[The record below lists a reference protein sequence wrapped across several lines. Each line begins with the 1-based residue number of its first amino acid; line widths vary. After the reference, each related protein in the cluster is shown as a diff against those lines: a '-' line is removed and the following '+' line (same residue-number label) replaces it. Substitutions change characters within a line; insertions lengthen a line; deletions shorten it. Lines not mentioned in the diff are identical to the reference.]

1 MAKQSIQNLF
11 KGDLS
16 RQQVDFDP
24 VKKLEQSSRRVF
36 DPYVGTKQI
45 LPADSGTNE
54 VLSAMN
60 RLINT
65 YKGVQEK
72 EVKAEEEARAVEL
85 KDQYAQMSPED
96 RLAVINGAYQ
106 KEQKEGRIPIGGQLL
121 DRMVFAEL
129 NGVEIGNLQYKN
141 DLYAN
146 IERLADPTSGE
157 DAAAYEAKRFQELSE
172 GLNHFQKKGLQSVR
186 DKVRENFLY
195 EASRKYA
202 ANLNA
207 QANQSAGRG
216 IYEIAD
222 TIDDKVIPDDVLA
235 DKNKLAVFRDNLKK
249 ERLNEINL
257 LLDTYYNDKTGRY
270 ISADDR
276 AELIYKA
283 YQNKAEDLA
292 RDGRIE
298 EALILLDD
306 LNNLKAGQDSVY
318 NMRRSEIQALK
329 DSLPALEDVAYN
341 REIKEQ
347 NRKTFRINKNST
359 TVKSIIVNELLS
371 KEELSLY
378 DPNDPENMEDI
389 MSRLRERGVS
399 EDELLETAQDVAT
412 KIIRYGKNTTE
423 VNDDNVVAE
432 VRKMIRGGYSFE
444 AIEARIDDAQ
454 ENGQITAKMAL
465 DLSEFGFRFKGEEK
479 MRDDIATRVSFGPT
493 EAIDTVTRLIET
505 DNISDAITNP
515 DLVKTQITSEIIQQY
530 EQITNDVI
538 EDENFKGK
546 TPREQAVEISKRL
559 REYTNTLTS
568 EIYNVQEGKLS
579 SSSNQSIITLQQDKG
594 KTSAETMIPPID
606 LEPEDKG
613 LLGLGIFT
621 SPFRNRYFE
630 HTRDY
635 KEITETTDPTELR
648 ELKLK
653 HKEQTKDLYNLALER
668 VKTVRGPEN
677 PTMSPIEKLSN
688 LRDLLLN
695 SEASPEDIKEYFQAK
710 SIVGLTLKEL
720 QEGKTDLG
728 VPIPENLKDP
738 MYVIMVADFKG
749 NPEDLSDTDVQGL
762 LEFLPDE
769 IRQRYVG
776 KEGIKLLVKHQG
788 DRLTRYR

>member
-54 VLSAMN
+54 VVNAMT
-60 RLINT
+60 RFVNT

-72 EVKAEEEARAVEL
+72 EVKAEEEARTIEL

-186 DKVRENFLY
+186 AKVRENFLY
-195 EASRKYA
+195 EASRKYS

-207 QANQSAGRG
+207 QANQTASREVYRVLDEGG
-216 IYEIAD
+216 SV
-222 TIDDKVIPDDVLA
+222 KDV
-235 DKNKLAVFRDNLKK
+235 NNI
-249 ERLNEINL
+249 LN
-257 LLDTYYNDKTGRY
+257 TYYNDKTGRY

-292 RDGRIE
+292 RDGRAA
-298 EALILLDD
+298 EALLLLDQ

-341 REIKEQ
+341 REIQEQ

-389 MSRLRERGVS
+389 MSRLREAGVA
-399 EDELLETAQDVAT
+399 EDELLETAQETAT

-423 VNDDNVVAE
+423 VNDDNVVTE
-432 VRKMIRGGYSFE
+432 IRKMIRGGYSFE

-454 ENGQITAKMAL
+454 ENGQLSPKMAL
-465 DLSEFGFRFKGEEK
+465 DLSEFAFRFKGEEAVRGNIQK
-479 MRDDIATRVSFGPT
+479 ELTTTPDNSSRLLVAALRRRTISANLTRPEEVLLQLENELQQQHEKHIDDVLT
-493 EAIDTVTRLIET
+493 
-505 DNISDAITNP
+505 
-515 DLVKTQITSEIIQQY
+515 
-530 EQITNDVI
+530 
-538 EDENFKGK
+538 DENFKDK
-546 TPREQAVEISKRL
+546 TPREQAQEISR
-559 REYTNTLTS
+559 RTS
-568 EIYNVQEGKLS
+568 IDAQEKIKQLYDAAEGKFISTDSEGINLF
-579 SSSNQSIITLQQDKG
+579 QSDIAEEAIPQDEVIPEQLQPQDRG
-594 KTSAETMIPPID
+594 A
-606 LEPEDKG
+606 LFG
-613 LLGLGIFT
+613 AFT

-630 HTRDY
+630 HNRDREEIKNTKDKDTL
-635 KEITETTDPTELR
+635 KEVVLAHENQ
-648 ELKLK
+648 
-653 HKEQTKDLYNLALER
+653 KEDLYNLAKER
-668 VKTVRGPEN
+668 IKKVTGFRPVRPPRFTMTERSN
-677 PTMSPIEKLSN
+677 EPTKEEL
-688 LRDLLLN
+688 
-695 SEASPEDIKEYFQAK
+695 KEYFQAK
-710 SIVGLTLKEL
+710 SIVGLTTKEL

-728 VPIPENLKDP
+728 VPIPKSLIDP
-738 MYVIMVADFKG
+738 KFVIMLPDFKG
-749 NPEDLSDTDVQGL
+749 NPEDLSDTDVKGL

-776 KEGIKLLVKHQG
+776 EEGIKLLVKHQG
-788 DRLTRYR
+788 DRLTLFRKNKVLD

>member
-54 VLSAMN
+54 VLNAMT
-60 RLINT
+60 RFVNT

-72 EVKAEEEARAVEL
+72 EVKAEEEARTVEL

-195 EASRKYA
+195 EASRKYS

-207 QANQSAGRG
+207 QANQTASREV
-216 IYEIAD
+216 YRV
-222 TIDDKVIPDDVLA
+222 IDEGGSVKDV
-235 DKNKLAVFRDNLKK
+235 NNI
-249 ERLNEINL
+249 LN
-257 LLDTYYNDKTGRY
+257 TYYNDKTGRY

-283 YQNKAEDLA
+283 YQNKAQDLA

-329 DSLPALEDVAYN
+329 DSLPAIDDEAYN
-341 REIKEQ
+341 QEIRERTSRN
-347 NRKTFRINKNST
+347 NRIADNANK
-359 TVKSIIVNELLS
+359 VQSIIVNEQIN
-371 KEELSLY
+371 KEELSFY
-378 DPNDPENMEDI
+378 NPNSPENMEDI

-412 KIIRYGKNTTE
+412 KILRYSNNTSGKN
-423 VNDDNVVAE
+423 NPLVVQE
-432 VRKMIRGGYSFE
+432 VRTMIRNRTSFD
-444 AIEARIDDAQ
+444 AIQLVIDDAQ
-454 ENGQITAKMAL
+454 EKEEITPLMAIQLTDLAFKITGDEAVRDNIESNLTFDARDAKRLIGTTIEDDENIDAVTNTEIFL
-465 DLSEFGFRFKGEEK
+465 KIEEEIEEEK
-479 MRDDIATRVSFGPT
+479 ERIIDAVRSDEKTKDLPPEEQSKIVSEKLRNYTKDKVKEISQAQSGFVSSENESVMMYQKARTPT
-493 EAIDTVTRLIET
+493 EDE
-505 DNISDAITNP
+505 IT
-515 DLVKTQITSEIIQQY
+515 
-530 EQITNDVI
+530 
-538 EDENFKGK
+538 
-546 TPREQAVEISKRL
+546 TPPE
-559 REYTNTLTS
+559 
-568 EIYNVQEGKLS
+568 
-579 SSSNQSIITLQQDKG
+579 
-594 KTSAETMIPPID
+594 
-606 LEPEDKG
+606 LEPQDRSALFG
-613 LLGLGIFT
+613 AFT

-630 HTRDY
+630 HNRDRE
-635 KEITETTDPTELR
+635 EIKNTKDKDT
-648 ELKLK
+648 LKGLVLE
-653 HKEQTKDLYNLALER
+653 HKKQTKELYNLALER
-668 VKTVRGPEN
+668 VKRIHRFEQPKEPEPWQILADRPQP
-677 PTMSPIEKLSN
+677 PTLE
-688 LRDLLLN
+688 
-695 SEASPEDIKEYFQAK
+695 EIKEYFQAK
-710 SIVGLTLKEL
+710 SIVGLTTKEL

-728 VPIPENLKDP
+728 FPIPERLKDP
-738 MYVIMVADFKG
+738 MYVIMLADFKG
-749 NPEDLSDTDVQGL
+749 NVEDLSDTDVEGL
-762 LEFLPDE
+762 LEFLPGE
-769 IRQRYVG
+769 IRQRYIG

-788 DRLTRYR
+788 DLLTKYRTFN